1 MQILVL
7 GIGMQGKAALH
18 DLARS
23 PQVQSVTAADAD
35 FQGLQAYCAQHPWAA
50 RVRCEP
56 VDASL
61 PETVERLLRAGPD
74 VVIDLLPPRFCPD
87 IAALGVKHRVHVVNT
102 FYPDDRIRALALEA
116 AQAGVAILPEFGMD
130 PGIDLVFLGHTVR
143 ALDRVEEVWS
153 YGAGFPEP
161 AASGNP
167 LRYKVTWTF
176 EGVLKSYLRAG
187 RVIRGGRVVE
197 IPEREMFSPEHL
209 HDLEL
214 EGLGHL
220 EAFPNGDALK
230 YADLL
235 ELDRGALRQMGR
247 YVLRWPGH
255 SAFWKTLV
263 DLRLLDEGSVLVDG
277 HPVDRRRFLCA
288 SLEPQ
293 LQYGPGER
301 DVAVLRVEARGLKD
315 GRRTRVLTQC
325 VDYRDLDSG
334 FTAMSRT
341 VGYTASIGA
350 QLIAG
355 GELARRGLLS
365 PVRDVPFEI
374 LAREMRK
381 RGMQVASTAGP
392 WL

>member
-1 MQILVL
+1 M
-7 GIGMQGKAALH
+7 
-18 DLARS
+18 
-23 PQVQSVTAADAD
+23 
-35 FQGLQAYCAQHPWAA
+35 
-50 RVRCEP
+50 
-56 VDASL
+56 
-61 PETVERLLRAGPD
+61 
-74 VVIDLLPPRFCPD
+74 
-87 IAALGVKHRVHVVNT
+87 KHRVHVVNT

-214 EGLGHL
+214 EGLGRL

-293 LQYGPGER
+293 LSTAPGSGTWPCCGWRPGASRTAGAPGCSPSAWTTGTWTPASPPCPAPWATPPASAPSSSPAASWPAGACCPGAGRALRDPGPG
-301 DVAVLRVEARGLKD
+301 D
-315 GRRTRVLTQC
+315 
-325 VDYRDLDSG
+325 
-334 FTAMSRT
+334 
-341 VGYTASIGA
+341 A
-350 QLIAG
+350 QAGHAG
-355 GELARRGLLS
+355 GVHSRAVALRR
-365 PVRDVPFEI
+365 
-374 LAREMRK
+374 
-381 RGMQVASTAGP
+381 
-392 WL
+392 